1 MTGPD
6 LVRDFFRQQSVA
18 CAKLGSPFMGRLLA
32 LLPDAIDPGSALAA
46 RLNDWPEGR
55 ITAQHDAL

>member
-1 MTGPD
+1 MTPA
-6 LVRDFFRQQSVA
+6 LRDAFALQGSI
-18 CAKLGSPFMGRLLA
+18 CTGLGSPFMGRLLA